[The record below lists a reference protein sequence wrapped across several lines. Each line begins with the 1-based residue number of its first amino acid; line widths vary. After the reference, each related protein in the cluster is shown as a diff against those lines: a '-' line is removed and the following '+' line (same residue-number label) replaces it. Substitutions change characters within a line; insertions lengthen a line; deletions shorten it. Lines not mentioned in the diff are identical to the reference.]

1 MLIQIFYKQ
10 KNTIQSFTD
19 SKFTKWTPI
28 LYIKS
33 LLSSYSSNCSVSLIK
48 TRIDL
53 RSSEFYVSPIA
64 AGKGLNFAACRKN
77 MITIFEF
84 TFKWMASLFT
94 RIDLVLSRGRQFL
107 IIERCLSF
115 FLLPS
120 SLNTCDAVSVIGLSE
135 VKIRNWITAGYRKCS
150 AAQREIES

>member
-10 KNTIQSFTD
+10 KNTIQSLTD

-64 AGKGLNFAACRKN
+64 AACRKN